1 MVLVMLY
8 IPTQI
13 GREEKNNV
21 SFIFVSFGPY
31 LTLDVCEGFL
41 LAKTEEQWSDLEKAE
56 FYHHKTIYFPVSK
69 YSTPTSKK
77 TWNKIVLY
85 YCFTDY
91 F

>member
-1 MVLVMLY
+1 MDGCCVDHRKSESRNTLGLFITSWFATCRQDPVTHMVLVMLY

-41 LAKTEEQWSDLEKAE
+41 LAKTEEQ
-56 FYHHKTIYFPVSK
+56 
-69 YSTPTSKK
+69 
-77 TWNKIVLY
+77 
-85 YCFTDY
+85 
-91 F
+91 